1 MHSQIAS
8 GRAKFLCQLRL
19 PGNNNKT
26 TLHSPLSLVDPGA
39 TRLRHP
45 SRMDDDNLDKKSRQ
59 FSLLWNGEGS
69 PRKVE
74 ETVGVTFYAP
84 DPMKGIS
91 TEKGGIVRVVF
102 FRKRNAQKNLQ

>member
-1 MHSQIAS
+1 
-8 GRAKFLCQLRL
+8 
-19 PGNNNKT
+19 
-26 TLHSPLSLVDPGA
+26 
-39 TRLRHP
+39 
-45 SRMDDDNLDKKSRQ
+45 MDDDNLDKKSRQ

-74 ETVGVTFYAP
+74 ESVGVTFYAP

-102 FRKRNAQKNLQ
+102 FFRKRNA